1 MVLPSTDQKTQSE
14 RLPKAHPRRR
24 SRRRRGSPSVCG
36 GRRHGRPCLLLL
48 RRERHRRGQG
58 GLGVVTPHV
67 PVPGAGGGELF
78 AADAAAGVASVA
90 VQMVREGV
98 SAGVALVTD
107 RTSETAVRCR
117 EREAPEV
124 E

>member
-1 MVLPSTDQKTQSE
+1 M
-14 RLPKAHPRRR
+14 
-24 SRRRRGSPSVCG
+24 
-36 GRRHGRPCLLLL
+36 
-48 RRERHRRGQG
+48 
-58 GLGVVTPHV
+58 VTPHV

-117 EREAPEV
+117 ERERRPKWSEIRRCEITAAGIENRARV
-124 E
+124 